1 MSVLNADAATD
12 PKGPL
17 RDPLQIRLL
26 APSETAAF
34 KTSATVVGACPDRAT
49 DRQETMNSGDAASVI
64 NPAVR
69 PRGRKPDSA
78 SQPQAVSSD
87 CWGDRSDCHAGV
99 VIETGCAG
107 CVHDA
112 VGDAVG
118 GVVVRGDAGCDC
130 FADRV
135 RLFRFARVDLAYERF
150 PDTV

>member
-78 SQPQAVSSD
+78 SQHQAVSTGS
-87 CWGDRSDCHAGV
+87 WGDRSDRHAGV
-99 VIETGCAG
+99 VIEAGCAG
-107 CVHDA
+107 CSHDLVRDG
-112 VGDAVG
+112 VGVERVGRDAS
-118 GVVVRGDAGCDC
+118 CQSC
-130 FADRV
+130 TQRV
-135 RLFRFARVDLAYERF
+135 
-150 PDTV
+150 